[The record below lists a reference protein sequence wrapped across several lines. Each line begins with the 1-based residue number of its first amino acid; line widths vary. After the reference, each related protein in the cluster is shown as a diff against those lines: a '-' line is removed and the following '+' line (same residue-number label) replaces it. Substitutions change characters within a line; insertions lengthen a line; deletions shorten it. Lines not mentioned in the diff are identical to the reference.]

1 MTEKYILLVE
11 DNSDEVVLTERA
23 FDQCQIPNKLVVVH
37 DGLEALEFLFSR
49 GEYSDGDLNGKPSLI
64 LLDLNLPFVS
74 GLEVLKRIKFS
85 SSTGKIPV
93 VMLTSSNLEIDKTES
108 YGLGADGYF
117 CKPTSFSQ
125 FVGVVDQIKLK
136 WLDSNGSIAET

>member
-49 GEYSDGDLNGKPSLI
+49 GEYSDGDLNGKPFLI
-64 LLDLNLPFVS
+64 LL
-74 GLEVLKRIKFS
+74 
-85 SSTGKIPV
+85 T
-93 VMLTSSNLEIDKTES
+93 
-108 YGLGADGYF
+108 
-117 CKPTSFSQ
+117 
-125 FVGVVDQIKLK
+125 
-136 WLDSNGSIAET
+136 